1 MNNENETL
9 TVWINGGMKPEEG
22 TPSRE
27 PNSWGMKW
35 CSSSVFYF
43 ENLHMSTIHLV
54 QYSRQGWWRH
64 AFVDLAANYHN
75 HWWSI

>member
-27 PNSWGMKW
+27 PNSWGMK
-35 CSSSVFYF
+35 
-43 ENLHMSTIHLV
+43 
-54 QYSRQGWWRH
+54 
-64 AFVDLAANYHN
+64 
-75 HWWSI
+75 